1 MQLMR
6 ASFYRLSANFGEAAQ
21 TLQHAIADIQQI
33 PEVRLV
39 AQSSLYVSAPVDAEG
54 PDFVNA
60 VVEVQTQL
68 EPTVLL
74 QALQVLEQRYGRQH
88 SYQDAPRT
96 LDLDILLYG
105 LRQVTSPDLI
115 LPHPRMHQRAF
126 VLQPLAEL
134 WPDAAWCSA
143 GMSWSIPLCLQHIGS
158 QRIDKRVAASDIF
171 LNHEKLQKKH

>member
-1 MQLMR
+1 MR

-96 LDLDILLYG
+96 LDLNLLMYG
-105 LRQVTSPDLI
+105 QRQLVRPDLV
-115 LPHPRMHQRAF
+115 LLHSRMHMRAF
-126 VLQPLAEL
+126 VLYPLAEL
-134 WPDAAWCSA
+134 WPGAVWLSA
-143 GMSWSIPLCLQHIGS
+143 GVSWDTPLCLQNLGD
-158 QRIDKRVAASDIF
+158 QRM
-171 LNHEKLQKKH
+171 EKCD